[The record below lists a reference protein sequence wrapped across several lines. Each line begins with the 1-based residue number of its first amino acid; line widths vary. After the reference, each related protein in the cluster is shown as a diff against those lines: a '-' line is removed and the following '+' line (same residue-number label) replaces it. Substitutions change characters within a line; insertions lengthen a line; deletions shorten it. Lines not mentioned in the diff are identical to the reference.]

1 MLSSANTTSS
11 GTYFPKGLLSRNCAS
26 NIRVAT
32 NPMKFSWAVSFC
44 NSFPAA
50 ASVLEPPK
58 EGYVEGGY
66 LHNASLGWIQL
77 PTSTGC
83 LQTLLRG
90 QVMRRESLWVDAFRC
105 KIGWFWGRLGPSSLA
120 QACYLTY
127 RAYDSLMTAADLWPE
142 VFCSGP
148 FFDVH
153 DRRIKSFLILG
164 ILNSKLPDNSV
175 PTNKNRKG
183 DIFFNKNSIACC
195 VVHLFL
201 WISKIPKIQWSPAV
215 PRIPN
220 QIILRGTTCGRLEK
234 PWRYGAADN
243 WVATIS
249 QVRRVLKLKSYTGG
263 IVLNADK
270 ESDFLRNW
278 HPMWFA

>member
-1 MLSSANTTSS
+1 MREETFFSSNLVC
-11 GTYFPKGLLSRNCAS
+11 LLFD
-26 NIRVAT
+26 T
-32 NPMKFSWAVSFC
+32 NRIYSDIQKLILPFSFELFLENHTFLNFSTWAVSFC

-120 QACYLTY
+120 QACYLNIPE
-127 RAYDSLMTAADLWPE
+127 RMTPWWQPLIFDPKSF
-142 VFCSGP
+142 VRDH
-148 FFDVH
+148 FF

-183 DIFFNKNSIACC
+183 DIFFNKNPIACC

-220 QIILRGTTCGRLEK
+220 QIILRGTTCGKAWWWLIK
-234 PWRYGAADN
+234 IWGCGQLGCNNFSSQKGA
-243 WVATIS
+243 
-249 QVRRVLKLKSYTGG
+249 
-263 IVLNADK
+263 
-270 ESDFLRNW
+270 
-278 HPMWFA
+278 

>member
-1 MLSSANTTSS
+1 MTPWWQPLI
-11 GTYFPKGLLSRNCAS
+11 FDPK
-26 NIRVAT
+26 
-32 NPMKFSWAVSFC
+32 SFV
-44 NSFPAA
+44 PD
-50 ASVLEPPK
+50 
-58 EGYVEGGY
+58 
-66 LHNASLGWIQL
+66 H
-77 PTSTGC
+77 
-83 LQTLLRG
+83 
-90 QVMRRESLWVDAFRC
+90 
-105 KIGWFWGRLGPSSLA
+105 
-120 QACYLTY
+120 
-127 RAYDSLMTAADLWPE
+127 
-142 VFCSGP
+142 
-148 FFDVH
+148 FFHVH

-183 DIFFNKNSIACC
+183 DIFFNKNPIACC

-220 QIILRGTTCGRLEK
+220 QIILRGTTCGRLGDGSS
-234 PWRYGAADN
+234 RYRAADN